1 MRQYLFRRDIWIPCQ
16 YDKGDNMEK
25 IRFQSPD
32 GTVEDFYIEE
42 QTRIGGVAYLLVSDS
57 MDDEA
62 NAYILKDV
70 SEDTDSEACYEMVED
85 ENELQAV
92 YKVFEQMLEDVDLE
106 M

>member
-1 MRQYLFRRDIWIPCQ
+1 MH
-16 YDKGDNMEK
+16 
-25 IRFQSPD
+25 
-32 GTVEDFYIEE
+32 
-42 QTRIGGVAYLLVSDS
+42 VSDS

-70 SEDTDSEACYEMVED
+70 SEDTDSEAFYEMVED

>member
-1 MRQYLFRRDIWIPCQ
+1 
-16 YDKGDNMEK
+16 MEK

-42 QTRIGGVAYLLVSDS
+42 QTRIGWVAYLLVSDS

-70 SEDTDSEACYEMVED
+70 SEDTDSEAFYEMVED

>member
-1 MRQYLFRRDIWIPCQ
+1 
-16 YDKGDNMEK
+16 MEK
-25 IRFQSPD
+25 IRFQSAD

>member
-1 MRQYLFRRDIWIPCQ
+1 MRQYLFCRDIWIPCQ
-16 YDKGDNMEK
+16 YDKGDNKEK